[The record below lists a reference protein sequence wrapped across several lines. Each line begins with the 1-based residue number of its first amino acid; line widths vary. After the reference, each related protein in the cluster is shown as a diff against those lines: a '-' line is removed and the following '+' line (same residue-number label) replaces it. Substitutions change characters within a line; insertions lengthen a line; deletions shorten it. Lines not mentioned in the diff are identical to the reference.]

1 MKKSLFSALLLL
13 LAGTLTASPVTPKR
27 AATVAQSFWQSLN
40 SSPKLGEVPEG
51 RRSVSLTPTPWQ
63 YDAIYL
69 FAAEGGGY
77 VLVAA
82 DDAVRPILGYS
93 ATAVFNPDSLP
104 PALQQWMQGYQSQI
118 DLQRAAKR
126 PYPAA
131 AEEWAALEQ
140 GLAPKD
146 ASDEV
151 VEPLI
156 ATRWDQDYPYNGYC
170 PSGTVTGCAATAQA
184 QVMYFWQHPAFGKGS
199 HAYTHSRYGL
209 QEADFA
215 HTAYDW
221 AGMPIQA
228 SMNSSDRE
236 KEAVATLMYHCGV
249 SLEMGYGT
257 AAQGGSSAAG
267 LTDMM
272 EDIPCINHSLRDY
285 FYYDPAMHVINKDYG
300 FTNDQWRDTLMG
312 ELRLGHP
319 IVYTGQGPA
328 GGHGFVC
335 DGYDSRGYMHFN
347 FGWSGIGDG
356 YFPVDSITPGTG
368 GVGGGSYS
376 FNNDNAALLGLV
388 PLYDLR
394 VSDTLFS
401 VDLAGGNDSLLYT
414 FNPDMNTIWNITVDA
429 DWITANTAES
439 PLTGWLHFAV
449 GENNSGQE
457 RVGNIIF
464 SQGNRQCTVRVVQNG
479 LAPEEMCPVTV
490 VMESTRGEG
499 WQGGAYLTLQSEN
512 GYLYGTARL
521 AAGERDSVVIPVAPH
536 NLYSVWHSGGG
547 TDRYINYYVRNQ
559 HGETLVSAT
568 YAYRTG
574 GTHMVEWPCAHVGID
589 EAPESRTTLYPSPVT
604 DVLHI
609 QAEGLQKVEVMD
621 MSGRLVATTHS
632 NTLSLRALPTG
643 AYFIRIVTTTSS
655 SVKRIVKK

>member
-1 MKKSLFSALLLL
+1 MKKSLLSALLLL
-13 LAGTLTASPVTPKR
+13 LAGTLLASPVTPKR
-27 AATVAQSFWQSLN
+27 AAAVAQSFWQSIN
-40 SSPKLGEVPEG
+40 SSPK
-51 RRSVSLTPTPWQ
+51 SVSLNPVAWQ

-69 FAAEGGGY
+69 YAAEGGGY

-93 ATAVFNPDSLP
+93 ATAVFDPDSLP
-104 PALQQWMQGYQSQI
+104 PALQQWLQGYQSQI

-199 HAYTHSRYGL
+199 HAYTHNRYGR

-221 AGMPIQA
+221 AGMPLQA

-285 FYYDPAMHVINKDYG
+285 FYYDPSMHVIEKNHG

-376 FNNDNAALLGLV
+376 FNNDNSALLGLV

-414 FNPDMNTIWNITVDA
+414 FNPAMNTIWSITVDA

-439 PLTGWLHFAV
+439 PVTGWLHFAV

-457 RVGNIIF
+457 RVGNIVF

-499 WQGGAYLTLQSEN
+499 WQGGAYLSLQSEN

-521 AAGERDSVVIPVAPH
+521 ATGQRDSVVIPVAPH

-559 HGETLVSAT
+559 HGETLVNAT

-574 GTHMVEWPCAHVGID
+574 GTHVVEWPCAHVGID
-589 EAPESRTTLYPSPVT
+589 EATESHTTLYPSPVT
-604 DVLHI
+604 DILHI

-621 MSGRLVATTHS
+621 MSGRLVATAQS
-632 NTLSLRALPTG
+632 STLDLRTLPSG
-643 AYFIRIVTTTSS
+643 AYFVRIITTTAS
-655 SVKRIVKK
+655 SVQRIVKK

>member
-1 MKKSLFSALLLL
+1 MKKSLLSALLLL
-13 LAGTLTASPVTPKR
+13 LAGTLLASPVTPKR
-27 AATVAQSFWQSLN
+27 AAMVAQSFWHSIN
-40 SSPKLGEVPEG
+40 SSPK
-51 RRSVSLTPTPWQ
+51 SVSLNPVAWQ

-69 FAAEGGGY
+69 YAAEGGGY

-93 ATAVFNPDSLP
+93 ATAVFDPDSLP
-104 PALQQWMQGYQSQI
+104 PALQQWLQGYQTQI
-118 DLQRAAKR
+118 DRQRAVKR

-131 AEEWAALEQ
+131 EEEWAALEQ

-199 HAYTHSRYGL
+199 HAYTHNRYGR

-272 EDIPCINHSLRDY
+272 DDIPCINHSLRDY
-285 FYYDPAMHVINKDYG
+285 FYYDPSMHVIEKNYG

-335 DGYDSRGYMHFN
+335 DGYDERGYMHFN

-414 FNPDMNTIWNITVDA
+414 FNPAMNTIWNITVDA

-457 RVGNIIF
+457 RVGNIVF

-499 WQGGAYLTLQSEN
+499 WQGEAYLSLQSEN
-512 GYLYGTARL
+512 GYIFGTARL
-521 AAGERDSVVIPVAPH
+521 AAGQRDSVVIPVAPH

-559 HGETLVSAT
+559 HGETLVNAT

-574 GTHMVEWPCAHVGID
+574 GTHVVEWPCAHVGID
-589 EAPESRTTLYPSPVT
+589 EATESRTTLYPSPVT
-604 DVLHI
+604 DILHI

-621 MSGRLVATTHS
+621 MSGRLVATAQST
-632 NTLSLRALPTG
+632 TLDLRTLPSG
-643 AYFIRIVTTTSS
+643 AYFVRIVTTTSS
-655 SVKRIVKK
+655 TVQRIVKK

>member
-40 SSPKLGEVPEG
+40 SSPK
-51 RRSVSLTPTPWQ
+51 SVSLSPVDWQ

-69 FAAEGGGY
+69 FTGNGSGY

-93 ATAVFNPDSLP
+93 ATATFDPDSLP
-104 PALQQWMQGYQSQI
+104 PALQQWLQGYQTQI

-126 PYPAA
+126 PYLAA
-131 AEEWAALEQ
+131 TEEWDALEQ
-140 GLAPKD
+140 GLTTKD
-146 ASDEV
+146 AFDEV

-156 ATRWDQDYPYNGYC
+156 ATRWDQDYPYSGYC

-184 QVMYFWQHPAFGKGS
+184 QVMNFWQHPVFGKGS
-199 HAYTHSRYGL
+199 HAYTHNRYGL

-215 HTAYDW
+215 HTLYDW

-228 SMNSSDRE
+228 SMNSTDRE

-285 FYYDPAMHVINKDYG
+285 FYYDPAMRVIDKDYG
-300 FTNDQWRDTLMG
+300 FTNDLWRDTLMG

-347 FGWSGIGDG
+347 FGWSGVGDG

-376 FNNDNAALLGLV
+376 FNSSNSALLGLV
-388 PLYDLR
+388 PLYDVR

-401 VDLAGGNDSLLYT
+401 IDRSGGNDSLLFC
-414 FNPDMNTIWNITVDA
+414 FNPSVNATGNITSDA
-429 DWITANTAES
+429 DWLTFTTADSSTA
-439 PLTGWLHFAV
+439 TWLYFV
-449 GENNSGQE
+449 VEENNSGLE
-457 RVGNIIF
+457 RVGNIIL
-464 SQGNRQCTVRVVQNG
+464 SQGGEQCTARVVQG
-479 LAPEEMCPVTV
+479 AYSPDELCPVTI

-499 WQGGAYLTLQSEN
+499 WQGGAYLSLQSEN

-521 AAGERDSVVIPVAPH
+521 SAGQRDSVVIPVGPH
-536 NLYSVWHSGGG
+536 NIYSVWHGGGG

-559 HGETLVSAT
+559 HGETLVSAA

-574 GTHMVEWPCAHVGID
+574 GTHRLEWPCAHVGID
-589 EAPESRTTLYPSPVT
+589 EATESHEVLYPSPVI

-609 QAEGLQKVEVMD
+609 QAEGLQKVELMD

-632 NTLSLRALPTG
+632 SAIDLRTLPAG
-643 AYFIRIVTTTSS
+643 AYFVRITTTTAST
-655 SVKRIVKK
+655 VQRIVKK